1 MSLDEEHPDD
11 EGEEFEEQPEAYF
24 EGEDV
29 DDVVDTPN
37 EKLLRT
43 SRIDVAEQ
51 PESYRNNTQKE
62 ELLLQYVANFRRQ
75 FEDLYPKRKPLMLCP
90 RNECGMR
97 KFICTSVR
105 PTQVPF
111 IELYDYDKCAAFVA
125 DFIKYEQLELPIAL
139 PQHMP
144 SPTAVIE
151 WQAGDCF
158 DMAQVRKSP
167 RHAPRRRRRRHTAW
181 RRALLGLTAA
191 AAPAAVA
198 LLAAAR
204 GRVRCVRRER
214 VRASRHHHPRP
225 ERDRLPHDGGRGEE
239 GGGEAGA
246 DQVQGAPDEE
256 PRVQLPQVAGGQEG
270 GRGRG
275 GAAGGRRG
283 QRGHRA
289 DRGAGTGPRAPRGTR
304 APAPRPRSPRCW
316 SLG

>member
-167 RHAPRRRRRRHTAW
+167 RPRAAPPPSPPHDLAPNAPRSH
-181 RRALLGLTAA
+181 
-191 AAPAAVA
+191 
-198 LLAAAR
+198 
-204 GRVRCVRRER
+204 RCR
-214 VRASRHHHPRP
+214 
-225 ERDRLPHDGGRGEE
+225 
-239 GGGEAGA
+239 
-246 DQVQGAPDEE
+246 
-256 PRVQLPQVAGGQEG
+256 
-270 GRGRG
+270 
-275 GAAGGRRG
+275 
-283 QRGHRA
+283 
-289 DRGAGTGPRAPRGTR
+289 
-304 APAPRPRSPRCW
+304 RPRRSCSARCC
-316 SLG
+316 SGSGTMRTS